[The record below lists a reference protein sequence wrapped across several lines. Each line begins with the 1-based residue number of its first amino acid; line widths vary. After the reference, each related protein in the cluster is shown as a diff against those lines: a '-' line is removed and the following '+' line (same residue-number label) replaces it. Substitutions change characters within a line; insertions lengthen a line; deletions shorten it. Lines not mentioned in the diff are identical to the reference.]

1 MIPRNNPN
9 PYVKIDDDQFD
20 QLIASLSQ
28 MQTKIQ
34 NIQDAIADLPGR
46 EANINLTGE
55 LDGVPAEFV
64 GAYDINNV

>member
-20 QLIASLSQ
+20 QLIAALSQ

-55 LDGVPAEFV
+55 LDGAPVEFV
-64 GAYDINNV
+64 GAYDINNT